1 MFGLDK
7 SISSA
12 GGKARAKIQKEEA
25 RKRIDEYNKHPNIC
39 KNCGKP
45 ILAPYDKRLTDTKSK
60 KFCSRSCA
68 TSFNN
73 KLHPKNVYGIGLL
86 DKETIIS
93 KYTDEEIVKIF
104 NESLNVKDFGEKLGY
119 PSLNTKNNQVV
130 NNKLREL
137 GLDISSL
144 MRQKT
149 IESIDNT
156 TKKELFEIRNS
167 WQTARNEITKNA
179 RKVYQNSDKE
189 IKCFVCGYDKHVEI
203 AHIKAVSDF
212 SGESLIS
219 EINNIDNLIALC
231 PNHHWEYDH
240 GLLDISNYV
249 A

>member
-1 MFGLDK
+1 
-7 SISSA
+7 
-12 GGKARAKIQKEEA
+12 
-25 RKRIDEYNKHPNIC
+25 
-39 KNCGKP
+39 
-45 ILAPYDKRLTDTKSK
+45 
-60 KFCSRSCA
+60 
-68 TSFNN
+68 
-73 KLHPKNVYGIGLL
+73 
-86 DKETIIS
+86 
-93 KYTDEEIVKIF
+93 
-104 NESLNVKDFGEKLGY
+104 
-119 PSLNTKNNQVV
+119 
-130 NNKLREL
+130 
-137 GLDISSL
+137 